1 LNWAAGIVL
10 EGGELRVNSMGQ
22 QAVSI
27 AMTAVLPVAAQQTSV
42 ATDIY
47 DMAVI
52 YTERVEAMFV
62 PLFKL
67 SAAVTETGAQRQS
80 CTLDL
85 TSLDGRPS
93 SQNKRLSI

>member
-1 LNWAAGIVL
+1 ML
-10 EGGELRVNSMGQ
+10 EGRELRVNSMGQ

-27 AMTAVLPVAAQQTSV
+27 AMTAAVRVAAQQRSV
-42 ATDIY
+42 ASDIY

-62 PLFKL
+62 CIFKL

-80 CTLDL
+80 CILNL